1 MPSLTCIGCGEEID
15 ISNRTEG
22 DRFEC
27 AHCADLTL
35 ELVRG
40 DGGLN
45 LRQVHWV
52 SCPLC
57 TRRQEVPKDAKP
69 GGAMVCCGR
78 TFRLTY
84 EFGAYALEE

>member
-1 MPSLTCIGCGEEID
+1 MPSVICPGCGEEVD
-15 ISNRTEG
+15 VSGLKEG

-27 AHCADLTL
+27 TNCADLTL
-35 ELVRG
+35 ELIRREG
-40 DGGLN
+40 ELT

-57 TRRQEVPKDAKP
+57 GQRLEVPEHARAGD
-69 GGAMVCCGR
+69 MMTCCGR

-84 EFGAYALEE
+84 EFGAYALE